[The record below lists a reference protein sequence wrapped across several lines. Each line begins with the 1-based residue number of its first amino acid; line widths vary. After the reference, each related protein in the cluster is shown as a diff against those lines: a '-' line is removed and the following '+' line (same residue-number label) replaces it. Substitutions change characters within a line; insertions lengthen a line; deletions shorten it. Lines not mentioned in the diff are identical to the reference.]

1 MTIPTISELDL
12 PDDALLQRILT
23 AVTAHPEIR
32 EPLMR
37 ALLTEEF
44 LNLPTEVKELRE
56 EMREGFRAVNE
67 RIDSLDERVDETN
80 RSLGERIDET
90 NRSLGERIDETNRSL
105 GERIDETNRSLGERI
120 DETNR
125 SLGERIDE
133 TNRSLGERIDE
144 TNRSLGERIDETNRS
159 LGERIDE
166 TNRSLGER
174 IDETNRSLGERIDE
188 TNHSLGERIDETNHS
203 LGERIDANRRA
214 INGLTGQM
222 GELRGES
229 YERRCSE
236 RIGEVLVDYFDHA
249 ALADRIPIIRRMQ
262 EARRNGI
269 ITRREYESARN
280 VDIIAQEAVGGDSP
294 ERLAVVEATITFNR
308 GDLQNA
314 AERAELI
321 GRLTGIPT
329 AAFTVTREDWPE
341 AANETAGELGV
352 TIIQFR

>member
-1 MTIPTISELDL
+1 MTIPAISELDL
-12 PDDALLQRILT
+12 PDDALLQRILA

-67 RIDSLDERVDETN
+67 RIDSLD
-80 RSLGERIDET
+80 ERIDET

-159 LGERIDE
+159 LGERID
-166 TNRSLGER
+166 
-174 IDETNRSLGERIDE
+174 
-188 TNHSLGERIDETNHS
+188 
-203 LGERIDANRRA
+203 ANRRA
-214 INGLTGQM
+214 INVLNGQM
-222 GELRGES
+222 GEFRGES

-236 RIGEVLVDYFDHA
+236 RIGEVLIDYFDRA

-269 ITRREYESARN
+269 ITRREYESVRN
-280 VDIIAQEAVGGDSP
+280 VDIIAQEAMDGESP

-329 AAFTVTREDWPE
+329 TAFTVTRENWPE
-341 AANETAGELGV
+341 AVNYTAGELGV

>member
-1 MTIPTISELDL
+1 MILAQRLRRQEVGRCYNSSVTALSHRYPESSKTMTTPAISELDL

-23 AVTAHPEIR
+23 AITAHPEVR

-56 EMREGFRAVNE
+56 EMREGFRAVN
-67 RIDSLDERVDETN
+67 
-80 RSLGERIDET
+80 ERIDET

-133 TNRSLGERIDE
+133 TNRSISEVNRSLSERIDE
-144 TNRSLGERIDETNRS
+144 TNRSLGERIDNNS
-159 LGERIDE
+159 
-166 TNRSLGER
+166 
-174 IDETNRSLGERIDE
+174 
-188 TNHSLGERIDETNHS
+188 
-203 LGERIDANRRA
+203 RA
-214 INGLTGQM
+214 ISVLTGQM

-236 RIGEVLVDYFDHA
+236 RIGEVLIDYFDRA
-249 ALADRIPIIRRMQ
+249 VLSDRIPIIRQLR
-262 EARRNGI
+262 EARRNGT
-269 ITRREYESARN
+269 ITRREYESGRN
-280 VDIIAQEAVGGDSP
+280 VDIIAQEEADGDSP
-294 ERLAVVEATITFNR
+294 ERLAIIEATITFNR

-314 AERAELI
+314 SERAELI
-321 GRLTGIPT
+321 ERLTGIPT
-329 AAFTVTREDWPE
+329 TAFTVTRENWPE
-341 AANETAGELGV
+341 AINDDAAELGV
-352 TIIQFR
+352 NIVQFN